1 MEDFYVLLGVEKN
14 ASAQEIKKAYRN
26 KARELHPDANQGDAE
41 MEEKF
46 KAVSVAYEV
55 LSDPEKRAIYDQ
67 YGVDG
72 LRGGGGYGNSQAG
85 GSFDFNLS
93 DLFESFFGGGA
104 GVGFG
109 GGAQSNSNDA
119 GVQVNIDLKD
129 ACFGI
134 AKEVELRMDQTC
146 EVCSGSGAKEN
157 TQPITCGTCEGS
169 GIIQQV
175 RQSLFGNMMTQQ
187 YCPTCEGM
195 GTLISDPCASCAGH
209 GVVKKDVNLEINIP
223 AGVDNGSR
231 LKIAGQGPAGF
242 RNTGTGDL
250 YVSINV
256 KPDARFERHG
266 DDLVC
271 VQEITFLEAIF
282 GANKELDT
290 FDGIQEFT
298 IPGGTKSGEVFK
310 LRGHGMGKLRS
321 GRRGDLLVYVNVIIP
336 PAKSLSDEQKDILK
350 QYAVASGE
358 EIIEPEHTGLF
369 EKVKRVFS

>member
-1 MEDFYVLLGVEKN
+1 MEDFYILLGIDRN
-14 ASAQEIKKAYRN
+14 ATQQEIKKAYRN

-55 LSDPEKRAIYDQ
+55 LSDPEKRAVYDQ

-72 LRGGGGYGNSQAG
+72 LRGGGGFGNSQAG

-93 DLFESFFGGGA
+93 DLFESFFGGAA
-104 GVGFG
+104 GGFG
-109 GGAQSNSNDA
+109 GGGQSNSNDA
-119 GVQVNIDLKD
+119 GAQVSIDLSE
-129 ACFGI
+129 ACFGV
-134 AKEVELRMDQTC
+134 AKEVALRMDQSC
-146 EVCSGSGAKEN
+146 EVCSGSGAKGN
-157 TQPITCGTCEGS
+157 SQPITCGTCEGS
-169 GIIQQV
+169 GIVQQI

-187 YCPTCEGM
+187 YCPTCSGM
-195 GTLISDPCASCAGH
+195 GTLISDPCDNCSGN
-209 GVVKKDVNLEINIP
+209 GVVLKDVNLEINIP

-231 LKIAGQGPAGF
+231 LKIANQGPAGF
-242 RNTGTGDL
+242 RNTKAGDL

-256 KPDARFERHG
+256 KPDPRFERHG

-271 VQEITFLEAIF
+271 VQEISFLEAIF
-282 GANKELDT
+282 GSTKELDT

-310 LRGHGMGKLRS
+310 LRGHGMGRLRS
-321 GRRGDLLVYVNVIIP
+321 NRRGDLLVYVNVIIP
-336 PAKSLSDEQKDILK
+336 PAKSLSDEQVEILK
-350 QYAVASGE
+350 QYAKASGE
-358 EIIEPEHTGLF
+358 EIVEPEHSGLF

>member
-1 MEDFYVLLGVEKN
+1 MEDFYVLLGIERN
-14 ASAQEIKKAYRN
+14 ATQQEIKKAYRN

-55 LSDPEKRAIYDQ
+55 LSDPEKRAVYDQ

-72 LRGGGGYGNSQAG
+72 LRGGGGFGNSQAG

-93 DLFESFFGGGA
+93 DLFESFFGGA
-104 GVGFG
+104 GGGFG
-109 GGAQSNSNDA
+109 GGQSNSNDA
-119 GVQVNIDLKD
+119 GVQVSIELSE
-129 ACFGI
+129 ACFGVT
-134 AKEVELRMDQTC
+134 KEVAVRMDQTC
-146 EVCSGSGAKEN
+146 GVCSGSGAKGN
-157 TQPITCGTCEGS
+157 SQPITCGTCEGS
-169 GIIQQV
+169 GIVQQV

-187 YCPTCEGM
+187 YCPTCSGM
-195 GTLISDPCASCAGH
+195 GTLISDPCDSCAGN
-209 GVVKKDVNLEINIP
+209 GVVVQDVTLEINIP

-231 LKIAGQGPAGF
+231 LKLSNQGPAGF
-242 RNTGTGDL
+242 RNSAHGDL

-256 KPDARFERHG
+256 KADARFERHG

-282 GANKELDT
+282 GADKELDT
-290 FDGIQEFT
+290 FDGIQEFS

-310 LRGHGMGKLRS
+310 LRGHGMGRLRS
-321 GRRGDLLVYVNVIIP
+321 NRRGDLLVYVNVIIP
-336 PAKSLSDEQKDILK
+336 AAKSLNDEQKELLK

-358 EIIEPEHTGLF
+358 EIKEPEGSGSLF